1 MFGLLFLNV
10 LTAWKTSTQRCC
22 RNISHTI
29 LTLQKTP
36 LRPPPFLK
44 RRSQD
49 TGEESRRR
57 EEERKRKEKDRCL
70 CYSVFHHLMAT
81 YHCCWKL
88 SSNLFVCF
96 LQAVYHRPSL
106 SSVVLLLPLL
116 HLMNQFEE
124 GAFGCGRVPVH
135 WPTQELELL
144 DHTVPVLWLQNKGT
158 NRTLNTPQNQT
169 KCTYIK
175 RTPKINQTH
184 VYQTHPKLWEEEEK
198 KSEGRRR
205 RWEEEEWQGRMS
217 RRKKRKEKK
226 RKGKGERREEM
237 SGRAESERRKEKHFP
252 PHTNQ
257 DWRETRRDDSGTI
270 LHWN

>member
-88 SSNLFVCF
+88 SSNLFVF
-96 LQAVYHRPSL
+96 LTGSVPPS
-106 SSVVLLLPLL
+106 VPLL
-116 HLMNQFEE
+116 RRTPPATSPPDEPVW
-124 GAFGCGRVPVH
+124 GRSVWMWACPGTLANPGTGTVGPYGTRPVAAEQTH
-135 WPTQELELL
+135 KPYFK
-144 DHTVPVLWLQNKGT
+144 HTIYQTYTQNKPNT
-158 NRTLNTPQNQT
+158 CISNTP
-169 KCTYIK
+169 
-175 RTPKINQTH
+175 
-184 VYQTHPKLWEEEEK
+184 
-198 KSEGRRR
+198 
-205 RWEEEEWQGRMS
+205 
-217 RRKKRKEKK
+217 
-226 RKGKGERREEM
+226 
-237 SGRAESERRKEKHFP
+237 
-252 PHTNQ
+252 
-257 DWRETRRDDSGTI
+257 
-270 LHWN
+270 